1 MTKEDFLKMQYQAL
15 REEILATQRRSF
27 QTLGF
32 GALSIP
38 AAGYLAEVHNVP
50 ALSLTVPLLI
60 IGIALLYLADNHG
73 IMRCGEYIKEHI
85 EKELSNEGTLGWE
98 TWLEK
103 GQEFGTRSTE
113 HYTTLC
119 FYLLFLLYFIAA
131 IFMAWVYMQPQSSPF
146 VFSLPFSVTLT
157 VLYAVFGVVVA
168 WHIVRSI
175 RLVPRSYLNFDSAL
189 AKAEEQNGVE
199 NRPSSMEV
207 QAPHNPSLKRTPDG
221 AA

>member
-38 AAGYLAEVHNVP
+38 AAGYLAQVHNVP
-50 ALSLTVPLLI
+50 ALSLTVPLLV

-73 IMRCGEYIKEHI
+73 VMRCGVYIKEHI
-85 EKELSNEGTLGWE
+85 EKELLKDGAVGWE
-98 TWLEK
+98 TWLER
-103 GQEFGTRSTE
+103 GQKSGTRRTE
-113 HYTTLC
+113 RYTSWC

-131 IFMAWVYMQPQSSPF
+131 VFMAWAYMASKK
-146 VFSLPFSVTLT
+146 SLHVAFTFPVSVGITAFY
-157 VLYAVFGVVVA
+157 VVFGIAVG

-175 RLVPRSYLNFDSAL
+175 PLGSTSYLDNFSAL
-189 AKAEEQNGVE
+189 PRAEEQ
-199 NRPSSMEV
+199 P
-207 QAPHNPSLKRTPDG
+207 AKRI
-221 AA
+221 